1 MSDQHIKDLLLKGET
16 EMIKGFKSKDGKT
29 EFEGKLVMTKDFKQ
43 ILMLEDGTTPETASG
58 SGMAAQGSDEKTYGQ
73 CPLCKAGVLKA
84 NTKAVGC
91 NRWREGCKFTIWKEV
106 AGLPLSEEH
115 LTALIEN
122 GRTGMIKGFKK
133 KSGTG
138 TFDACLVMGQ
148 DHRVKFDFDGPRS
161 EG

>member
-1 MSDQHIKDLLLKGET
+1 
-16 EMIKGFKSKDGKT
+16 
-29 EFEGKLVMTKDFKQ
+29 
-43 ILMLEDGTTPETASG
+43 
-58 SGMAAQGSDEKTYGQ
+58 MAAQGSDDKTYGQ